1 MTLAVTALSHSPLI
15 GVGDPSPELTAGLE
29 TQFDV
34 ARAFVRDYDPE
45 LVVIFGPDHYNGFF
59 YDLMPAFAIGAGTC
73 QGVGD
78 YGTSTAPFDIPAGLA
93 DGAAAAIL
101 AAGVDIA
108 VSKRM
113 NVDHGIVQ
121 PLQILFGEVNTVPTI
136 PVFINSVAAPLAPF
150 SRVRALGTALGNYL
164 AGLDQRVLLVGSGG
178 LSHDPPVPTWAAAD
192 EAARR
197 MLTDNRNPPPEA
209 RALRQQRTIASAKAF
224 AAGEGNLRDLN
235 PEWDNAFLDLLEAGN
250 LPAVDAW
257 SNEQVIETGGGSAH
271 EVRTWIAA
279 YSALAAAGPY
289 EVRSRF
295 YQAIPELIAGFAVT
309 TAAPAA

>member
-1 MTLAVTALSHSPLI
+1 MSLAVTALSHSPLI
-15 GVGDPSPELTAGLE
+15 GVGDPPKDLIAGLE
-29 TQFDV
+29 KQFDV

-45 LVVIFGPDHYNGFF
+45 LVVVFGPDHYNGFF
-59 YDLMPAFAIGAGTC
+59 YDVMPAFAIGTGTC

-78 YGTSTAPFDIPAGLA
+78 YDTSTTPFDIPEDLA
-93 DGAAAAIL
+93 DGAAEAIL
-101 AAGVDIA
+101 TAGVDIA

-136 PVFINSVAAPLAPF
+136 PVFVNSVAAPLAPF
-150 SRVRALGTALGNYL
+150 SRIRQLGAAIGKYL
-164 AGLDQRVLLVGSGG
+164 AGLDRRVLLIGSGG
-178 LSHDPPVPTWAAAD
+178 LSHDPPVPTWAAAN
-192 EAARR
+192 EAARK
-197 MLTDNRNPPPEA
+197 LLIDNRNPAPEA
-209 RALRQQRTIASAKAF
+209 RALRQQRTIEAAKAF
-224 AAGEGNLRDLN
+224 AAGAGNIRDLN
-235 PEWDNAFLDLLEAGN
+235 PDWDNAFLDILATGN
-250 LPAVDAW
+250 LETVDGW
-257 SNEQVIETGGGSAH
+257 SNEQVIEAGGGSAH

-289 EVRSRF
+289 EIRSRF